1 MLRAWIASGVQ
12 IRIFSV
18 KNNFKQRLLAGE
30 AMIGLWAGLASANAA
45 ELCAARGIDWLLIDG
60 EHAPNDVPSILEQ
73 LRAVS
78 AYPACPVVRPP
89 MGEAWLI
96 KQLMDIGATSLLV
109 PMVDT
114 AEQARAVVEA
124 TRYPPQGI
132 RGVGS
137 SMARASRY
145 GMIRHYTEEANDNVC
160 LLVQVESTL
169 ALQNLNSILAVDGVD
184 GVFIGPAD
192 LSAAMGHLGNPEHP
206 AVQREIE
213 SAIVKISK
221 AGKAPGILTS
231 NRDLA
236 KRYLELGAR
245 FVAVGT
251 DGSVL
256 ASGISSLVNEFK
268 SFK

>member
-1 MLRAWIASGVQ
+1 M
-12 IRIFSV
+12 
-18 KNNFKQRLLAGE
+18 NNIFKQRLLTGE

-45 ELCAARGIDWLLIDG
+45 ELCVARGIDWLLIDG
-60 EHAPNDVPSILEQ
+60 EHAPNDVRSILDQ

-96 KQLMDIGATSLLV
+96 KQLLDIGATTLLV
-109 PMVDT
+109 PMIDT
-114 AEQARAVVEA
+114 AEQAKALVEA
-124 TRYPPQGI
+124 TRYPPEGI

-137 SMARASRY
+137 SMARVSRY
-145 GMIRHYTEEANDNVC
+145 GMNRQYVAEANDDVC
-160 LLVQVESTL
+160 VLVQVESTL
-169 ALQNLNSILAVDGVD
+169 ALLNLDSILAVDGVD

-192 LSAAMGHLGNPEHP
+192 LSAAMGYLGNPEHP
-206 AVQREIE
+206 LVQKEIE
-213 SAIVKISK
+213 SAIMKISK
-221 AGKAPGILTS
+221 AGKAPGILTT

-256 ASGISSLVNEFK
+256 ASGVSELVEEFK